1 MLFTQMPIIHIRHTT
16 PMGVV
21 MMKKNIAALLVFVMV
36 FALASPSMAAY
47 RTGSAAGDGVA
58 YGAGGAVVGGG
69 AYVAV
74 AWLFGVVCPPAA
86 IASAAIIGGAYLGW
100 YGVTEPDKTLKKD
113 VENTVA
119 AGVYGTAAGIGAA
132 ELIEKGSE
140 KALQAAF

>member
-1 MLFTQMPIIHIRHTT
+1 
-16 PMGVV
+16 
-21 MMKKNIAALLVFVMV
+21 MKKNIAALLVFVMV

-100 YGVTEPDKTLKKD
+100 YGATDPNKDIVKD
-113 VENTVA
+113 VEMVA
-119 AGVYGTAAGIGAA
+119 KTGALGLGAGIGAA
-132 ELIEKGSE
+132 ELLEAAGG
-140 KALQAAF
+140 AGAGLQPAY